1 MSAIGIGRREAA
13 PAGSGDNGAARNLAL
28 GVGAALVTV
37 LIWGG
42 WVVTTRLGV
51 TTSLAPED
59 VCFLRYLVP
68 ALVLAPVL
76 WRRGLAWDR
85 LGWRGSLL
93 LAAGAGAPFFL
104 VAAAG
109 MRFAPA
115 AHVGALLPGT
125 MPLFVALFSALF
137 LGERL
142 GRFRLAGFAL
152 ILAGVAVIGGMGLL
166 DDAASGGPFSQEWRG
181 HVLFLA
187 AAAMWAG
194 FTLALRRSGLDP
206 WHAAALVSAYS
217 LAGFAP
223 IYLLVL
229 QPRLLDVPWPEVAL
243 QAGIQGV
250 LSGLVALAAYGIA
263 VTRLGASRAAA
274 IGALT
279 PVVATLIAVPVLGE
293 LPDPPTLA
301 GIAGVSLGVVLASG
315 ALRRAA

>member
-1 MSAIGIGRREAA
+1 LGAIGIGRRAEQQ
-13 PAGSGDNGAARNLAL
+13 AGSGAAAAPNLAL
-28 GVGAALVTV
+28 GVGAALATV

-51 TTSLAPED
+51 TTSLAPAD

-85 LGWRGSLL
+85 LGLRGSLL

-142 GRFRLAGFAL
+142 GRRRLAGFAL
-152 ILAGVAVIGGMGLL
+152 ILAGVAVIGGVGLVS
-166 DDAASGGPFSQEWRG
+166 DAASGAWRG
-181 HVLFLA
+181 HLLFLT

-194 FTLALRRSGLDP
+194 FTLALRRSGLGA

-223 IYLLVL
+223 VYLLAL
-229 QPRLLDVPWPEVAL
+229 EPRLLAVPWPEVAL
-243 QAGIQGV
+243 QAGTQGV
-250 LSGLVALAAYGIA
+250 LSGLVALATYGIA

-279 PVVATLIAVPVLGE
+279 PVVATLIAIPALGE
-293 LPDPPTLA
+293 LPDAPTLA

-315 ALRRAA
+315 VIRRPR

>member
-1 MSAIGIGRREAA
+1 
-13 PAGSGDNGAARNLAL
+13 
-28 GVGAALVTV
+28 
-37 LIWGG
+37 
-42 WVVTTRLGV
+42 
-51 TTSLAPED
+51 
-59 VCFLRYLVP
+59 
-68 ALVLAPVL
+68 
-76 WRRGLAWDR
+76 
-85 LGWRGSLL
+85 
-93 LAAGAGAPFFL
+93 
-104 VAAAG
+104 

-142 GRFRLAGFAL
+142 GRRRLAGFAL
-152 ILAGVAVIGGMGLL
+152 ILAGVATIGGVGLL
-166 DDAASGGPFSQEWRG
+166 SDAAAGAPFSQEWRG
-181 HVLFLA
+181 HLLFLT

-194 FTLALRRSGLDP
+194 FTLALRRSGIDA

-223 IYLLVL
+223 IYLLIL
-229 QPRLLDVPWPEVAL
+229 ESKLLDVPWPEVAL
-243 QAGIQGV
+243 QAGTQGV
-250 LSGLVALAAYGIA
+250 LSGLVALATYGIA

-279 PVVATLIAVPVLGE
+279 PVVATLIAIPVLGE

-315 ALRRAA
+315 VIRRPG

>member
-1 MSAIGIGRREAA
+1 MGAIGIGRQAAA
-13 PAGSGDNGAARNLAL
+13 PARLGGEGAGRNLAL
-28 GVGAALVTV
+28 GVGAALATV

-51 TTSLAPED
+51 TTRLAPAD

-68 ALVLAPVL
+68 ALVLAPIL
-76 WRRGLAWDR
+76 WRRGLARDR
-85 LGWRGSLL
+85 LGLRGSLL
-93 LAAGAGAPFFL
+93 LVAGAGAPFFL

-142 GRFRLAGFAL
+142 GRRRLAGFAL
-152 ILAGVAVIGGMGLL
+152 ILAGVAAIGGAGLL
-166 DDAASGGPFSQEWRG
+166 SGGDNGAWRG
-181 HVLFLA
+181 HLLFLT

-194 FTLALRRSGLDP
+194 FTLALRRAGIGA

-229 QPRLLDVPWPEVAL
+229 EPKLLDVPWPEVAL
-243 QAGIQGV
+243 QAGTQGV
-250 LSGLVALAAYGIA
+250 LSGLVALATYGIA

-279 PVVATLIAVPVLGE
+279 PVVATLIAIPVLGE

-301 GIAGVSLGVVLASG
+301 GIAGVGLGVVLASG
-315 ALRRAA
+315 LVRRAG